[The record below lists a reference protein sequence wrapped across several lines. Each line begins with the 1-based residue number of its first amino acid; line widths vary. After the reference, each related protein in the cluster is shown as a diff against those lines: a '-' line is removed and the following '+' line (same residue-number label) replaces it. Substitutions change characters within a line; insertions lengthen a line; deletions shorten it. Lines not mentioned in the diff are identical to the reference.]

1 MLNNRFI
8 LRMAEHVAVD
18 LKKEE
23 DPVEELIARS
33 LGRPLRLEERG
44 LLESY
49 ASSHGMAALV
59 RLVFNMSEF
68 SYVD

>member
-1 MLNNRFI
+1 
-8 LRMAEHVAVD
+8 
-18 LKKEE
+18 
-23 DPVEELIARS
+23 LIARS
-33 LGRPLRLEERG
+33 LGRPVRREERA
-44 LLESY
+44 LLEDY